1 MANSLGQLFT
11 LGRVSEDFVFH
22 GVTFKMVLL
31 DTRILTQALEAASG
45 LRDDVA
51 QTIEYKRQI
60 LSRSIVAIND
70 DVYIRDQDAPEDTEV
85 NRLLDVTA
93 KLHSSIINQLYI
105 KYEEM
110 DAKVSKEVEDDLK
123 NSSKRHGV

>member
-11 LGRVSEDFVFH
+11 LGRISEDFVIH

-60 LSRSIVAIND
+60 LSRSITAIND
-70 DVYIRDQDAPEDTEV
+70 DVYIRDQDAPEDTEI

-93 KLHSSIINQLYI
+93 RLHSSIINQLYM
-105 KYEEM
+105 KYEEL
-110 DAKVSKEVEDDLK
+110 DAKVAKEVEDDLK
-123 NSSKRHGV
+123 NSSKRRGA